1 MRTTLGAT
9 VRLLALGLLLGLT
22 ACVKTTGSSES
33 RQALCDQF
41 QPIRWDVADTDDTI
55 REAKQHN
62 AVFVKLCRWK
72 P

>member
-1 MRTTLGAT
+1 MRTTFGVMA
-9 VRLLALGLLLGLT
+9 RLLALGLLFPLT
-22 ACVKTTGSSES
+22 GCVTTTGLSES

-41 QPIRWDVADTDDTI
+41 QPIRWAEADSDDTI
-55 REAKQHN
+55 RSVKQHN